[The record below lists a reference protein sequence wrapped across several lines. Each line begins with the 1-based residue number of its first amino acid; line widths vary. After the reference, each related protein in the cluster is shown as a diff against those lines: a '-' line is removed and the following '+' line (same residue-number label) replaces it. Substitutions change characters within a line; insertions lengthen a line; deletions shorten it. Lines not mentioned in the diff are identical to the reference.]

1 VIFYFYFAVHF
12 HAKMKKLF
20 LFVAFF
26 FFANSSFAQWT
37 TVCNTGNGFVDN
49 FENYGSDLFATGFF
63 HSLCGT
69 SCNYVARFDGTS
81 WHAAGNG
88 FPHAGH
94 HLKNIDND
102 LYGVAYQPNVDSNW
116 VYKWDGNNFN
126 KFGVGVYLTTAVP
139 GFSQTANL
147 YNIIKYN
154 NEIVACGEFD
164 RVGSKQISGIMKW
177 NGAEW
182 DSLGSGLS
190 GSINGTAP
198 VMYPHDMCVYGNDLI
213 VAGNFSTAGGQ
224 TVNGIARWDGSN
236 WYPLGSGFNST
247 VYSVCVYNG
256 VLYAGGD
263 FTFSGNI
270 PLHFIAAW
278 NGTTWQSTGFSLYY
292 QSPLN
297 YSFIHTMKV
306 INGKLVIGGGF
317 DRALSGSTLLQC
329 TGIASYDGISVD
341 SLSGGLPGK
350 EVEAIALYN
359 GLLYAGGGPNNNAS
373 YIASYNIATGVQGN
387 NFETDF
393 TIYPNPSFGD
403 FTIDTKEEKM
413 EILMS
418 DVTGKIVLK
427 ELGEKQKKQYH
438 LDHPGFYFV
447 TLKSN
452 NYSKSVKLLITK

>member
-1 VIFYFYFAVHF
+1 
-12 HAKMKKLF
+12 MKKRILIA
-20 LFVAFF
+20 AFS
-26 FFANSSFAQWT
+26 FFANSLFAQWT

-69 SCNYVARFDGTS
+69 NCNYVARFDGTT

-94 HLKNIDND
+94 HLQNIDND

-126 KFGVGVYLTTAVP
+126 KFGEGVYLTSAIL

-154 NEIVACGEFD
+154 SDIIACGEFD
-164 RVGSKQISGIMKW
+164 RVGAKQISGIMKW
-177 NGAEW
+177 NGSEW

-198 VMYPHDMCVYGNDLI
+198 VMYPHDMCIYGNDLI
-213 VAGNFSTAGGQ
+213 VAGNFSIAGSQ
-224 TVNGIARWDGSN
+224 LVNGIARWDGNQWHSIG
-236 WYPLGSGFNST
+236 PGFNST

-270 PLHFIAAW
+270 PLHFIASW

-306 INGKLVIGGGF
+306 INGKLYISGGF
-317 DRALSGSTLLQC
+317 DRALSGSTILQC
-329 TGIASYDGISVD
+329 AGIASYDGITVD

-359 GLLYAGGGPNNNAS
+359 GLLYAGGGPTNSTS
-373 YIASYNIATGVQGN
+373 YIASYNIPTAIEENSFQSE
-387 NFETDF
+387 FL
-393 TIYPNPSFGD
+393 IYPNPSFGD
-403 FTIDTKEEKM
+403 FMIDTRKEKVD
-413 EILMS
+413 IIVY
-418 DVTGKIVLK
+418 DVTGKVMLK
-427 ELGEKQKKQYH
+427 ESKIDFKKQFH
-438 LDHPGFYFV
+438 LDQPGFYFV

-452 NYSKSVKLLITK
+452 DYSKSKKLLVTKGTLIR